1 MLDAIADPEERD
13 RYVRAWQI
21 LEDHHVITR
30 DLPNGR
36 DFLFDGPP
44 ELLCTA
50 LRELVSIEHRH
61 EKSLLFDFVQID
73 RYFLLRIVGIHEEQ
87 TGIVEYFPQK

>member
-1 MLDAIADPEERD
+1 MLAAIDDPEERG
-13 RYVRAWQI
+13 RYVQAWQI

-44 ELLCTA
+44 DLLCTA
-50 LRELVSIEHRH
+50 LRELIAIEHRY
-61 EKSLLFDFVQID
+61 EKSLRFDFVQID
-73 RYFLLRIVGIHEEQ
+73 RYFLLRIVGILEEQ
-87 TGIVEYFPQK
+87 TGIVEYFPRK